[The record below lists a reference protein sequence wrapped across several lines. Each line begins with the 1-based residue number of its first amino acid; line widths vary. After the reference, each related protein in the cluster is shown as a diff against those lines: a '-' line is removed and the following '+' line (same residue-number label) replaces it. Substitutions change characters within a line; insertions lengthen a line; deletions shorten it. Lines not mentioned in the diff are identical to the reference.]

1 VARTA
6 VGEVSDMDD
15 SLVTVATFLNHIEA
29 DLAKSALEAAGIESM
44 IQSDDCGGV
53 RPHLWMGGIQLLV
66 RDEDAQRALEI
77 LNPGDTNR

>member
-1 VARTA
+1 
-6 VGEVSDMDD
+6 MND
-15 SLVTVATFLNHIEA
+15 SLVTIGTFLNHIEA

-77 LNPGDTNR
+77 LNPEAPGS

>member
-1 VARTA
+1 MNDDTLVP
-6 VGEVSDMDD
+6 VG
-15 SLVTVATFLNHIEA
+15 TFLTHIDA

-77 LNPGDTNR
+77 LNAGRQGA

>member
-1 VARTA
+1 MARTA

>member
-1 VARTA
+1 MSA
-6 VGEVSDMDD
+6 MKD
-15 SLVTVATFLNHIEA
+15 SLVTVGTYLNHIDA

-77 LNPGDTNR
+77 LNPEAPVA